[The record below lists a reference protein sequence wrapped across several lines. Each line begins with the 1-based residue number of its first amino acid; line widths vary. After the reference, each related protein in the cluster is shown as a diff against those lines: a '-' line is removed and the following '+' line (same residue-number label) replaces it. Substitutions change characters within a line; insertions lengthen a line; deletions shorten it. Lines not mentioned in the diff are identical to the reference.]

1 MSKDYS
7 DKYYQNDKER
17 LLKKLVK
24 DIKVYLKKNMIQSN
38 NMVMIDKKI
47 SQKMKNKSLL
57 SIKKY
62 YNMRKKY
69 LIIIIKN
76 YYFLKSNDLEKTFD
90 GE

>member
-7 DKYYQNDKER
+7 AKYYQNDKER

-57 SIKKY
+57 SMKKY
-62 YNMRKKY
+62 YNMRKKC

-76 YYFLKSNDLEKTFD
+76 YYFLKINDLEKTFD

>member
-7 DKYYQNDKER
+7 AKYYQNDKER

>member
-7 DKYYQNDKER
+7 AKYYQNDKER

-62 YNMRKKY
+62 YNMRKKC

-76 YYFLKSNDLEKTFD
+76 YYFLKSNGLEKTFD